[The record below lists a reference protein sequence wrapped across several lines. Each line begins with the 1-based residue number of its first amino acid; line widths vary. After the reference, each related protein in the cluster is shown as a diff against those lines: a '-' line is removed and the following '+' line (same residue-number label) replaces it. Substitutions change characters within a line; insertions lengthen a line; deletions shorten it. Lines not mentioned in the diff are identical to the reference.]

1 VYAYLTKGIF
11 TSIVRRW
18 RKKYGIKLKAVSNT
32 GNHLV
37 EYRFIN
43 DQDEEIKL

>member
-1 VYAYLTKGIF
+1 YAYLTKGIF

-37 EYRFIN
+37 EYHFIN